1 VVTEFSH
8 FGPFQ
13 MKSRALKIIDTH
25 NVEYDIFRRM
35 YETSTSPIRKPY
47 YWLEYHKQR
56 RDELA
61 WCGMQDALLTTSE
74 RDKEI
79 FGRDVP
85 GVPSFVVPNGTD
97 SSYFTPSAQAPDPHA
112 LVFTGTMSWTPNH
125 DGIVWFVDE
134 VLPKIAARVPD
145 VRLYVVGKDPPPWV
159 LSRASERV
167 MVTGTVMDVR
177 PYVHQSSVYVV
188 PLRMGGGTRV
198 KIAEAMAMKKPIVTT
213 AIGCEG
219 IDVVHERSALLA
231 DDPQA
236 FADAVVR
243 LLQDRALRE
252 KLTENGYALMKEKY
266 EWSVIGQ
273 RVEEMFRAL
282 GKA

>member
-1 VVTEFSH
+1 
-8 FGPFQ
+8 
-13 MKSRALKIIDTH
+13 MNSRVLKIVDTH

-97 SSYFTPSAQAPDPHA
+97 STYFTPSAQTPDPHA

-134 VLPKIAARVPD
+134 VLPKIASRVPD
-145 VRLYVVGKDPPPWV
+145 VKLYVVGKDPPPWV

-167 MVTGTVMDVR
+167 MVTGTVTDVR
-177 PYVHQSSVYVV
+177 PYVYQSSVYVV

-243 LLQDRALRE
+243 LLQDRALQE
-252 KLTENGYALMKEKY
+252 KLVENGYALMKEKY